1 MIPAELY
8 SFIYTHLMLVLVFVT
23 LMSYVNGGGQ
33 GFNRVANFIVP
44 AFLIFYIGTRP
55 LSGFFIDM
63 QTYAQTFEVAANR
76 GVVYYS
82 DFLFSAFMLGLSQVT
97 TVEVFF
103 FACAVIY
110 IFPIIAGLRHR
121 HGNFAF
127 GAFISI
133 ITSFSFFTYGV
144 NGIRNGMAT
153 SIMVAAIAWSDR
165 KVVFALLAVAA
176 YGTHNTLAVPIL
188 FYFLTFFNSNVVFY
202 SCLWFSTLFFTA
214 TTGGSAATFLANLL
228 SSSEDTRIGYLT
240 TRGDDKGG
248 FRTDFIIYS
257 IVPVIVSYAWAKAH
271 TRKDPF
277 YQRLICAY
285 LATNAFWL
293 LAMYAAFSNRF
304 AYLSW
309 FMMPWLIVY
318 PFIPNK
324 NNRGQYT
331 SQKIEVNHFAAMLA
345 GQFAITY
352 LFDIIIYP
360 NR

>member
-1 MIPAELY
+1 MISAEQY
-8 SFIYTHLMLVLVFVT
+8 SFIYTHLMLVLVFIT
-23 LMSYVNGGGQ
+23 LMSYIQGGVV

-44 AFLIFYIGTRP
+44 AFLVFYIGTRP
-55 LSGFFIDM
+55 LSSVFIDM
-63 QTYAQTFEVAANR
+63 TTYAQSFQVAATR
-76 GVVYYS
+76 GLVYYR
-82 DFLFSAFMLGLSQVT
+82 DFLFSALMLGFSQVT

-103 FACAVIY
+103 FACSVFY
-110 IFPIIAGLRHR
+110 VFPVVAGLRHR

-127 GAFISI
+127 GAFIAI

-153 SIMVAAIAWSDR
+153 SIMIAAIAWSDR

-176 YGTHNTLAVPIL
+176 YGMHNTLAIPII
-188 FYFLTFFNSNVVFY
+188 FYFLTFFNSNVVLY
-202 SCLWFSTLFFTA
+202 GCLWLGALIFTA
-214 TTGGSAATFLANLL
+214 GTSGLTAAYLSDLM
-228 SSSEDTRIGYLT
+228 SSSDDVRVGYLT
-240 TRGDDKGG
+240 QQGEDKGG
-248 FRTDFIIYS
+248 FRLDFILYS
-257 IVPVIVSYAWAKAH
+257 IVPVIISYAWAKIH
-271 TRKDPF
+271 TRQDPF
-277 YQRLICAY
+277 YRRLLCCY

-293 LAMYAAFSNRF
+293 LAMYAAFSNRL

-331 SQKIEVNHFAAMLA
+331 SQKIEINYFAAMVA